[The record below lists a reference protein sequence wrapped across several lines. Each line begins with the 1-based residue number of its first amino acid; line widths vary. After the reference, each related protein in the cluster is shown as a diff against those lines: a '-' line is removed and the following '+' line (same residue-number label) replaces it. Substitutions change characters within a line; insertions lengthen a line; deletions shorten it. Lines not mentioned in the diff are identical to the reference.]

1 MPPLLLQLPTLWHH
15 KPARLC
21 ARDIFLMVPLP
32 ALLTALLSC
41 QLAGL
46 VLAPHRQLGSL
57 HGHAG
62 LGACVQVAEH
72 PWCPAQGAQRS
83 PGHFLGPHSGQR
95 DVGGCD
101 GEIPGSQSWQVRTAV
116 RAVLRHGTVVSQGF
130 SCSRCSISAILD
142 EQRADEQ
149 LPLGTSELPDLPDK
163 VPYHLALLFQS
174 SKQLR
179 GKKGPALQ
187 RSSTPMSAGL
197 LL

>member
-1 MPPLLLQLPTLWHH
+1 
-15 KPARLC
+15 
-21 ARDIFLMVPLP
+21 MVPLP

-95 DVGGCD
+95 GMWEAVM
-101 GEIPGSQSWQVRTAV
+101 GEFLVP
-116 RAVLRHGTVVSQGF
+116 RAGKST
-130 SCSRCSISAILD
+130 
-142 EQRADEQ
+142 Q
-149 LPLGTSELPDLPDK
+149 LLEL
-163 VPYHLALLFQS
+163 S
-174 SKQLR
+174 
-179 GKKGPALQ
+179 
-187 RSSTPMSAGL
+187 
-197 LL
+197 